1 MLSCHLSDH
10 RGVLGS
16 RYARVCSD
24 LGLRE
29 RAAQAVVK
37 LVQRGALGG
46 SKRREGERTTGVECD
61 TAGAACSAFESLWSE
76 PFLPCSARSESWL
89 LHTSTSASR
98 RNDWYEATLLFEAV
112 ALQWFSLAFVQSL
125 DTALRDG
132 RPAPDVHATA
142 RGVRDAGYVGC
153 GAGAHGN
160 GELCGG
166 RARA

>member
-1 MLSCHLSDH
+1 MLSCHLPDH
-10 RGVLGS
+10 RGVVGS

-46 SKRREGERTTGVECD
+46 SKRREGDRTTGVECD

-112 ALQWFSLAFVQSL
+112 ALQWFSLAFVQSH
-125 DTALRDG
+125 DALVQSVNALQRVIELG
-132 RPAPDVHATA
+132 FYLEEASRRLGAVLL
-142 RGVRDAGYVGC
+142 RQRQRDAGK
-153 GAGAHGN
+153 
-160 GELCGG
+160 
-166 RARA
+166 